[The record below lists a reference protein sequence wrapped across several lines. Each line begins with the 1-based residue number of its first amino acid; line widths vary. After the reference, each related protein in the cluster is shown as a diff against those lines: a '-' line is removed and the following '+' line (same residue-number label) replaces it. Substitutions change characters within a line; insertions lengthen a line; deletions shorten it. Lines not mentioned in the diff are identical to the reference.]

1 MGKSVKNSST
11 SLARTTGNVGL
22 PSSMMGKAVDRGR
35 SRFAQC
41 RVCDGLLLFIASV
54 SLPHTLNSQS

>member
-22 PSSMMGKAVDRGR
+22 PSSMMGGAVDREE
-35 SRFAQC
+35 A
-41 RVCDGLLLFIASV
+41 GLLSV
-54 SLPHTLNSQS
+54 GFVTGCFFL